1 MGTVLLLCTVWS
13 WDCPAPLI
21 WRKGEGWSYER
32 GGVPIGKTPQE
43 QFQIAKGLQAAKNY
57 GDAITAYRR
66 LVRRWPTAF
75 ATEDGRIGLAEC
87 LSATDFHYKAFLE
100 YQNLITKHP
109 NSRHFEL
116 ALQRQFEIGNLFL
129 TGTRH
134 KVWGFKWF
142 NGLDKAVE
150 VFGQV
155 AKNGP
160 YSKVGPE
167 AQFSV
172 GLAHEK
178 QKEYLAAVK
187 AYQVLLERYPK
198 LPIAERGQFQI
209 GVAYQEEAAR
219 AEYDQNSANEAIA
232 AFTDFLV
239 RYPKSDKAPLAEK
252 NRIALRQEQA
262 RGLFQI
268 GQFYEKQK
276 KYKSAII
283 YYSEVIEQNPK
294 SDWAAKA
301 EKKVAALT
309 PLDKSAAKPAK

>member
-1 MGTVLLLCTVWS
+1 
-13 WDCPAPLI
+13 
-21 WRKGEGWSYER
+21 
-32 GGVPIGKTPQE
+32 
-43 QFQIAKGLQAAKNY
+43 
-57 GDAITAYRR
+57 
-66 LVRRWPTAF
+66 
-75 ATEDGRIGLAEC
+75 
-87 LSATDFHYKAFLE
+87 
-100 YQNLITKHP
+100 
-109 NSRHFEL
+109 
-116 ALQRQFEIGNLFL
+116 
-129 TGTRH
+129 
-134 KVWGFKWF
+134 
-142 NGLDKAVE
+142 
-150 VFGQV
+150 
-155 AKNGP
+155 
-160 YSKVGPE
+160 
-167 AQFSV
+167 
-172 GLAHEK
+172 LAHEK
-178 QKEYLAAVK
+178 QQEYLAAVK

-209 GVAYQEEAAR
+209 GLAYQQEADR
-219 AEYDQNSANEAIA
+219 AEYDQSAANEAVA

-239 RYPKSDKAPLAEK
+239 RYPKSEKAPLAEK